1 MRLIID
7 FMSTGIYAGYDEY
20 RNYELDNLL
29 LPQDVRLV
37 GKLGID
43 LEKEAMKHA
52 IPEFLQFNI
61 LEGDIR
67 NVC

>member
-1 MRLIID
+1 
-7 FMSTGIYAGYDEY
+7 MSTGIYAGYDEY

-52 IPEFLQFNI
+52 SPEFLQFNI

>member
-1 MRLIID
+1 
-7 FMSTGIYAGYDEY
+7 MSTGIYAGYDEY
-20 RNYELDNLL
+20 RNCELDNLL

>member
-1 MRLIID
+1 
-7 FMSTGIYAGYDEY
+7 MSTGIYAGYDEY

-67 NVC
+67 NGC

>member
-1 MRLIID
+1 
-7 FMSTGIYAGYDEY
+7 MSTGIYAGYDEY